1 MSEIIYVKAREIL
14 DSRGTPTVET
24 EVVLESGAVGV
35 AAVPSGK
42 STGTFEAVE
51 LRDNDKLRFGG
62 KGVLTAV
69 QNVNDT
75 IAESV
80 IGLEA
85 SDQEK
90 LIKQ

>member
-42 STGTFEAVE
+42 STGTGSGVC
-51 LRDNDKLRFGG
+51 RYTSQDKIRKPCG
-62 KGVLTAV
+62 T
-69 QNVNDT
+69 
-75 IAESV
+75 EP
-80 IGLEA
+80 
-85 SDQEK
+85 
-90 LIKQ
+90 